1 MGFDSKKVVYAMVM
15 LATVIWSVTFVS
27 TKVLL
32 EYLSPTEILV
42 YRYVIAYAVFMLISP
57 KPVRLGTFKEET
69 VFALC
74 GITGV
79 SLYFLLE
86 NFALYYSTAANV
98 SLIVSTAPMLT
109 GVVAHIFTKEE
120 KITRGFLWGCL
131 FGLGGVFL
139 IVFNGHFILRLNPL
153 GDLFAVLGALSFAF
167 YSILIIKVNRG
178 YSPIEITR
186 KTFFY
191 ALLSLVPLLFT
202 PAFHWKPAVLIR
214 PNVLAH
220 LTFLGVFASALC
232 FIVWNKVIWSLGA
245 VKANNL
251 IYLTPPGTMLAA
263 AVLIDEKITVFA
275 VIGGLL
281 ILVGVYAAQAEKSRR
296 VL

>member
-1 MGFDSKKVVYAMVM
+1 MIDFGMV
-15 LATVIWSVTFVS
+15 LFQDNGRIQ
-27 TKVLL
+27 LL
-32 EYLSPTEILV
+32 
-42 YRYVIAYAVFMLISP
+42 
-57 KPVRLGTFKEET
+57 
-69 VFALC
+69 
-74 GITGV
+74 
-79 SLYFLLE
+79 
-86 NFALYYSTAANV
+86 N
-98 SLIVSTAPMLT
+98 
-109 GVVAHIFTKEE
+109 
-120 KITRGFLWGCL
+120 
-131 FGLGGVFL
+131 VFL

-296 VL
+296 EL

>member
-1 MGFDSKKVVYAMVM
+1 MGFDNKKIIYAMV
-15 LATVIWSVTFVS
+15 LLVTAIWSVTFVS

-57 KPVRLGTFKEET
+57 KPVRLSSPKEEAI
-69 VFALC
+69 FALC
-74 GITGV
+74 GTTGV
-79 SLYFLLE
+79 SLYFLME
-86 NFALYYSTAANV
+86 NSALYYSTAANV

-109 GVVAHIFTKEE
+109 GVVAHIFTCDE
-120 KITRGFLWGCL
+120 KITRGFLWGCI

-167 YSILIIKVNRG
+167 YSILIIRVNRG
-178 YSPIEITR
+178 YTPIEITR

-220 LTFLGVFASALC
+220 LAFLGILASAFC
-232 FIVWNKVIWSLGA
+232 FIIWNRIIWALGA

-263 AVLIDEKITVFA
+263 AILINEKITVFA
-275 VIGGLL
+275 VMGALL
-281 ILVGVYAAQAEKSRR
+281 ILVGVYAAQAEKSRHA
-296 VL
+296 L

>member
-1 MGFDSKKVVYAMVM
+1 MVM

-296 VL
+296 EL

>member
-1 MGFDSKKVVYAMVM
+1 M
-15 LATVIWSVTFVS
+15 
-27 TKVLL
+27 
-32 EYLSPTEILV
+32 
-42 YRYVIAYAVFMLISP
+42 
-57 KPVRLGTFKEET
+57 
-69 VFALC
+69 
-74 GITGV
+74 
-79 SLYFLLE
+79 
-86 NFALYYSTAANV
+86 
-98 SLIVSTAPMLT
+98 
-109 GVVAHIFTKEE
+109 
-120 KITRGFLWGCL
+120 
-131 FGLGGVFL
+131 
-139 IVFNGHFILRLNPL
+139 
-153 GDLFAVLGALSFAF
+153 
-167 YSILIIKVNRG
+167 
-178 YSPIEITR
+178 
-186 KTFFY
+186 
-191 ALLSLVPLLFT
+191 PLLFT

-296 VL
+296 EL

>member
-120 KITRGFLWGCL
+120 KITHGFLWGCL

-296 VL
+296 EL

>member
-15 LATVIWSVTFVS
+15 LATDIWSVTFVS

-296 VL
+296 EL

>member
-42 YRYVIAYAVFMLISP
+42 YRYVIAYAVFMLINP

-296 VL
+296 EL